1 MEMILLQKSENIISK
16 VKALIE
22 EVILYWN
29 QPRPGEYVSYKEIVM
44 LSVGWLAQYFVVQFS
59 IGFSVGTAFA
69 GATLGMTNNEL
80 LVMNYVTQI
89 IGYLQAPLNAWLTDN
104 LHSKYGKY
112 RVYIRLAIPLMV
124 LNLISLWFPYEEV
137 RDGVSRYAMIA
148 ALFIIGQMQGYVR
161 SWIITGVT
169 NMVHVMTPNTQER
182 AKITSITSV
191 IYSNAPTFMNLYLP
205 IMVDVLPI
213 DGQKFTMTYHRGV
226 HTPLA
231 LFAPLILT
239 AFYGTQERL
248 VLPKSRISNM
258 SFSNS
263 LRSVMSNRIF
273 WIKCFDAWNDFL
285 ENAKG
290 DVWDMLVYR
299 AHITSSSTYGIMN
312 TLCHNSQLWSMIF
325 SPWFI
330 RKFGKKNIKVFKNIA
345 QVALIAAMRFTYKSK
360 FAVVFLF
367 IINYIN
373 RFIDCGQVIDK
384 AIESDMRDTQ
394 HYLVGERIDGSFE
407 LVSKY
412 ANGAISM
419 LTGLFLPWVYGK
431 CGFDGSDYSV
441 LDVYIDYDSDLPL
454 SQQKKNPNCV
464 LYNMLD
470 VLIGI
475 SVIGAV
481 LDIIPW
487 LFYDVS
493 ETGQKSMLRVIRLR
507 TLVEDFNS
515 GKGETENYIEG
526 CEAVFNA
533 RKYQNAEKVLP
544 PKAELKMAKRM
555 PAKTD
560 EDKVMRSQRI
570 KELRKQIADA
580 EKMNEE
586 IDIAQFVM
594 FEINRFSTDFGRKQ
608 LELSRLIVNGGSER
622 FYDVYA
628 EAITLANNLPS
639 SKNKEEKIWRKQEI
653 RNANALRKSA
663 KLANKYYPDGRV
675 FFDEQVVEDAY
686 NLPDDTR
693 EQQKYRRK
701 EMKKTNKAKNLYARI
716 SAPYLSSARTVK
728 LAEGYEK
735 LSEILGGYDDAV
747 NELKAIRAHNE
758 EETRRL
764 AEERKLDAQRKKA
777 QRKMKVNK

>member
-1 MEMILLQKSENIISK
+1 MQEKETVIA
-16 VKALIE
+16 KAKKGIE
-22 EVILYWN
+22 EIFLYWKH
-29 QPRPGEYVSYKEIVM
+29 PRPGEYVSYKEITM
-44 LSVGWLAQYFVVQFS
+44 LSIGWLAQYFVVQFS

-69 GATLGMTNNEL
+69 GATLGMTNGEL
-80 LVMNYVTQI
+80 LVMNYITQI
-89 IGYLQAPLNAWLTDN
+89 IGYLQAPVNAWLTDN
-104 LHSKYGKY
+104 LRSKHGKY
-112 RVYIRLAIPLMV
+112 RVYIRLAIPLML
-124 LNLISLWFPYEEV
+124 LNIISLWFPYEEV

-148 ALFIIGQMQGYVR
+148 ALFIIGQIQGYVR

-182 AKITSITSV
+182 AKIMSITSV

-205 IMVDVLPI
+205 VMVDVLPI
-213 DGQKFTMTYHRGV
+213 NGNKFTTTYFRGV

-248 VLPKSRISNM
+248 VLPKSRVSQM
-258 SFSNS
+258 SFGNS

-330 RKFGKKNIKVFKNIA
+330 RKFGKKNIKLFKNIM
-345 QVALIAAMRFTYKSK
+345 QVFLIAAMKFTYKSK

-394 HYLVGERIDGSFE
+394 QYLVGERIDGSFE

-412 ANGAISM
+412 ANGAVSM

-441 LDVYIDYDSDLPL
+441 LDVYVDYNPDLPL
-454 SQQKKNPNCV
+454 NQQKKNPNCV
-464 LYNMLD
+464 LYSMLD
-470 VLIGI
+470 VLITI
-475 SVIGAV
+475 SILGAA

-487 LFYDVS
+487 FFYDVS

-507 TLVEDFNS
+507 TLIEDHNS
-515 GKGETENYIEG
+515 GKEDAENYIKG
-526 CEAVFNA
+526 CEAVFDA
-533 RKYQNAEKVLP
+533 RKYENAEKLVP
-544 PKAELKMAKRM
+544 PKEELKEARKM
-555 PAKTD
+555 PAKTA
-560 EDKVMRSQRI
+560 EEKALRTNRI
-570 KELRKQIADA
+570 KDLKKQINEVAIQ
-580 EKMNEE
+580 NEE
-586 IDIAQFVM
+586 IEISKFVI
-594 FEINRFSTDFGRKQ
+594 FELNRFSTDFGRKQ
-608 LELSRLIVNGGSER
+608 LELAKLIVNGGSEF
-622 FYDVYA
+622 FYNVHEKATELAYA
-628 EAITLANNLPS
+628 LPTT
-639 SKNKEEKIWRKQEI
+639 KIKEEKAWRKQEI
-653 RNANALRKSA
+653 RNVHSLRKSA
-663 KLANKYYPDGRV
+663 KLAYKHYPDGRV
-675 FFDEQVVEDAY
+675 FFDPQIIEDAY

-693 EQQKYRRK
+693 EQQKIRRK
-701 EMKKTNKAKNLYARI
+701 AMKEANRAKNIYVKVAT
-716 SAPYLSSARTVK
+716 PYLSALRTVQ
-728 LAEGYEK
+728 LAEGYEN
-735 LSEILGGYDDAV
+735 LSEILSGYEDTVDRMSA
-747 NELKAIRAHNE
+747 ERARNE
-758 EETRRL
+758 ETARQL
-764 AEERKLDAQRKKA
+764 AEERKLDMERKKA
-777 QRKMKVNK
+777 QRKMKVKK